1 MAKEAEAKDSRINRE
16 VLDLSQKCATLSEN
30 IDQLRN
36 ENGTLSSELLKQSE
50 AKITSLD
57 KESCE
62 KSDIN
67 KDLQNQM
74 DEAKET
80 CAGMS
85 KKIDELE
92 AENAVLLTDGQKKFQ
107 KIKELFNE
115 IGKLNEESTKKS
127 DLVKDLR
134 AEIDT
139 QTTQS
144 FNRSIE
150 IMNLKTAREV
160 KESNYQALTKQF
172 DNVVVAMASVEEKLK
187 QFECQRQGL
196 ESELNAKLKRIE
208 ESRNLLSDDK
218 RSLIQEI
225 DEQMQRWG
233 NNIFKYYNT
242 CQSML

>member
-1 MAKEAEAKDSRINRE
+1 MAKEAEAKDSRINGE
-16 VLDLSQKCATLSEN
+16 VLDLTQKCATLSQN

-36 ENGTLSSELLKQSE
+36 EKGTLSSELKQSE

-57 KESCE
+57 KEICE

-67 KDLQNQM
+67 KDLQNQI

-107 KIKELFNE
+107 KTKELFDE
-115 IGKLNEESTKKS
+115 IDKLTEESTKKS

-134 AEIDT
+134 AEIDSL
-139 QTTQS
+139 TTQS
-144 FNRSIE
+144 FNQSIE
-150 IMNLKTAREV
+150 IMDLKTASEV
-160 KESNYQALTKQF
+160 KESNYQVLNKQF
-172 DNVVVAMASVEEKLK
+172 DDLVVAMASVEDKLK
-187 QFECQRQGL
+187 QSECQRQDL

-218 RSLIQEI
+218 RSLVQEI
-225 DEQMQRWG
+225 DEQMHRWG

-242 CQSML
+242 CQSMV